1 MTSSETH
8 IMKLEKANAVSE
20 WRNLMGATNP
30 AEADAGTIR
39 AKYGTDISMNATHGS
54 DSNENAEIE
63 INFFSKFY
71 VENCNNIIF
80 SSTIFSQVQTE
91 SWLDYVIEENKEE
104 ISETSSMNV
113 DNEFYYTIQIA
124 VKKTFD
130 EAMEVVQALN
140 ASDIDAFIQKND
152 ANSEYKY
159 RVRYGNFS
167 TRDDAVKLAENI
179 KVELGYNCWIDK
191 TEL

>member
-1 MTSSETH
+1 MLRLL
-8 IMKLEKANAVSE
+8 IL
-20 WRNLMGATNP
+20 
-30 AEADAGTIR
+30 
-39 AKYGTDISMNATHGS
+39 
-54 DSNENAEIE
+54 
-63 INFFSKFY
+63 
-71 VENCNNIIF
+71 IIF
-80 SSTIFSQVQTE
+80 SSTIFTQGQKE

-104 ISETSSMNV
+104 ISETSSINIES
-113 DNEFYYTIQIA
+113 EFYYIIQIS

-130 EAMEVVQALN
+130 EAMEVVQSLN

-167 TRDDAVKLAENI
+167 TRDDAAKLAENI

>member
-1 MTSSETH
+1 MLR
-8 IMKLEKANAVSE
+8 IV
-20 WRNLMGATNP
+20 
-30 AEADAGTIR
+30 
-39 AKYGTDISMNATHGS
+39 
-54 DSNENAEIE
+54 
-63 INFFSKFY
+63 
-71 VENCNNIIF
+71 IILFF
-80 SSTIFSQVQTE
+80 SSTLFSQVQTE
-91 SWLDYVIEENKEE
+91 SWLDYVIEETKKE

-167 TRDDAVKLAENI
+167 TRDDAAKLAEKI

>member
-1 MTSSETH
+1 M
-8 IMKLEKANAVSE
+8 L
-20 WRNLMGATNP
+20 RL
-30 AEADAGTIR
+30 
-39 AKYGTDISMNATHGS
+39 
-54 DSNENAEIE
+54 
-63 INFFSKFY
+63 
-71 VENCNNIIF
+71 IIILFF
-80 SSTIFSQVQTE
+80 SSTLFSQVQTE
-91 SWLDYVIEENKEE
+91 SWLDYVIEEIKEE
-104 ISETSSMNV
+104 ISETSSSNI

-167 TRDDAVKLAENI
+167 NRDDAVNLAENI
-179 KVELGYNCWIDK
+179 KIKLGYNCWIDK

>member
-1 MTSSETH
+1 MLR
-8 IMKLEKANAVSE
+8 IV
-20 WRNLMGATNP
+20 
-30 AEADAGTIR
+30 
-39 AKYGTDISMNATHGS
+39 
-54 DSNENAEIE
+54 
-63 INFFSKFY
+63 
-71 VENCNNIIF
+71 IILFF
-80 SSTIFSQVQTE
+80 SSTLFSQVQTE

-140 ASDIDAFIQKND
+140 AADIDAFIQKND

-191 TEL
+191 AEL

>member
-1 MTSSETH
+1 M
-8 IMKLEKANAVSE
+8 
-20 WRNLMGATNP
+20 
-30 AEADAGTIR
+30 
-39 AKYGTDISMNATHGS
+39 
-54 DSNENAEIE
+54 
-63 INFFSKFY
+63 
-71 VENCNNIIF
+71 
-80 SSTIFSQVQTE
+80 
-91 SWLDYVIEENKEE
+91 
-104 ISETSSMNV
+104 
-113 DNEFYYTIQIA
+113 
-124 VKKTFD
+124 
-130 EAMEVVQALN
+130 N

>member
-1 MTSSETH
+1 M
-8 IMKLEKANAVSE
+8 L
-20 WRNLMGATNP
+20 RL
-30 AEADAGTIR
+30 
-39 AKYGTDISMNATHGS
+39 
-54 DSNENAEIE
+54 
-63 INFFSKFY
+63 
-71 VENCNNIIF
+71 IIILFF
-80 SSTIFSQVQTE
+80 SSTLFSQVQTE
-91 SWLDYVIEENKEE
+91 TWLDYVIEEIKEE
-104 ISETSSMNV
+104 ISETSSSNI

-152 ANSEYKY
+152 ANSEFKY

-167 TRDDAVKLAENI
+167 KKDDAVKLAENI
-179 KVELGYNCWIDK
+179 KVELGYNGWIDK

>member
-1 MTSSETH
+1 M
-8 IMKLEKANAVSE
+8 
-20 WRNLMGATNP
+20 
-30 AEADAGTIR
+30 IR
-39 AKYGTDISMNATHGS
+39 LLIL
-54 DSNENAEIE
+54 
-63 INFFSKFY
+63 F
-71 VENCNNIIF
+71 IF
-80 SSTIFSQVQTE
+80 SSTIFTQGHKE
-91 SWLDYVIEENKEE
+91 SWLDYIIEENKEE
-104 ISETSSMNV
+104 ISETSSINKES
-113 DNEFYYTIQIA
+113 EFYYTIQIS

-130 EAMEVVQALN
+130 EAMEVVQSLN

-167 TRDDAVKLAENI
+167 SRDDAVKLAENI

>member
-1 MTSSETH
+1 M
-8 IMKLEKANAVSE
+8 L
-20 WRNLMGATNP
+20 RL
-30 AEADAGTIR
+30 
-39 AKYGTDISMNATHGS
+39 
-54 DSNENAEIE
+54 
-63 INFFSKFY
+63 
-71 VENCNNIIF
+71 IIILFF
-80 SSTIFSQVQTE
+80 SSTLFSQVQTE

-104 ISETSSMNV
+104 ISATSSTNI

-167 TRDDAVKLAENI
+167 NRDDAVNLAARLEAQTRQEDTPIIVSEFTYMDCPNIAFSQLGEVTVKGKEEPVKIYAPLFDGEVRKLY
-179 KVELGYNCWIDK
+179 K
-191 TEL
+191 

>member
-1 MTSSETH
+1 M
-8 IMKLEKANAVSE
+8 MRL
-20 WRNLMGATNP
+20 
-30 AEADAGTIR
+30 
-39 AKYGTDISMNATHGS
+39 
-54 DSNENAEIE
+54 
-63 INFFSKFY
+63 
-71 VENCNNIIF
+71 IIILVF
-80 SSTIFSQVQTE
+80 SSALFSQVQTE

-104 ISETSSMNV
+104 ISETSSSNI

-130 EAMEVVQALN
+130 EAMEVIQALN
-140 ASDIDAFIQKND
+140 ASNIDAFIQKND

-167 TRDDAVKLAENI
+167 NRDDAVKLAENI
-179 KVELGYNCWIDK
+179 KGELGYKCWIDK

>member
-1 MTSSETH
+1 M
-8 IMKLEKANAVSE
+8 L
-20 WRNLMGATNP
+20 R
-30 AEADAGTIR
+30 
-39 AKYGTDISMNATHGS
+39 
-54 DSNENAEIE
+54 
-63 INFFSKFY
+63 F
-71 VENCNNIIF
+71 IIILFF
-80 SSTIFSQVQTE
+80 SSTLFSQVQTE

-104 ISETSSMNV
+104 ISETSSMKI

-152 ANSEYKY
+152 VNSEYKY

-167 TRDDAVKLAENI
+167 NRDDAVKLAENI
-179 KVELGYNCWIDK
+179 KAELGYKCWIDK